1 MKKFL
6 FLFLS
11 CAVLTACSSDDSSS
25 TNSTT
30 KAVIILKS
38 TNGAPVSNVVVYAY
52 DQINWEMS
60 GDETFFADFQASSN
74 SEGSATF
81 NNIFSDT
88 GFNQINNFTNTFR
101 FSAHYALNGINK
113 TKVVAITFQK
123 GDSKTET
130 ITLN

>member
-11 CAVLTACSSDDSSS
+11 FAVLTACSSDDSSS

-38 TNGAPVSNVVVYAY
+38 TTGTTVSNVVVYAY
-52 DQINWEMS
+52 DETTWEII
-60 GDETFFADFQASSN
+60 GEQTQFADFQASSD
-74 SEGSATF
+74 SEGKATF

-101 FSAHYALNGINK
+101 FSAHYTLNGINK
-113 TKVVAITFQK
+113 TKVVAITYQK